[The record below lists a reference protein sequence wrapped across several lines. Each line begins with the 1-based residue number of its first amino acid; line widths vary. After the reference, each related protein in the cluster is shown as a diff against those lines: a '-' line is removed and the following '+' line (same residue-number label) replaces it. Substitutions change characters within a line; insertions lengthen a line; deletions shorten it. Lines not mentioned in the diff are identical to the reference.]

1 MKKSILSILS
11 TILLLTMLLG
21 IMPANAFAE
30 DQVTHNSKEHIIY
43 VPFSKNSNKESKEYG
58 VCSSRKTVKV
68 KVSNSSVASAS
79 FKNRKQTEGYGTIV
93 SVKFKKAGTVKVTQ
107 TYIDNSGKHVT
118 YETFKTVPYK
128 SPVKSLKI
136 GKTDLT
142 EKVKNSYNFTG
153 KSFSGKVSFKLNKG
167 WKFDR
172 MYKFKTSQ
180 LYNPS
185 KLKQIGLKKNKAFK
199 LRKGERLVI
208 MFKKSNTT
216 QGISYTAK

>member
-1 MKKSILSILS
+1 MKKSILSTLS

-30 DQVTHNSKEHIIY
+30 DQVTNNSKKTIIY
-43 VPFSKNSNKESKEYG
+43 VPFSKNSNKESKEY
-58 VCSSRKTVKV
+58 CSYSSGRTDGV

-79 FKNRKQTEGYGTIV
+79 FKNGKQGYGTCV
-93 SVKFKKAGTVKVTQ
+93 SIKFKKAGTVTVTK
-107 TYIDNSGKHVT
+107 TSIGKTRKHVNYTT
-118 YETFKTVPYK
+118 YKTVPYK

-142 EKVKNSYNFTG
+142 KMVKNSYKFTG
-153 KSFSGKVSFKLNKG
+153 KSFSGKVSFKLNNG

-185 KLKQIGLKKNKAFK
+185 NVKQIGLKKNKAFK
-199 LRKGERLVI
+199 FRKGERLVI
-208 MFKKSNTT
+208 RFKKGNTT
-216 QGISYTAK
+216 HNISYTVK

>member
-11 TILLLTMLLG
+11 AILLLTMLLG

-30 DQVTHNSKEHIIY
+30 DQVTPNSKKRIIY
-43 VPFSKNSNKESKEYG
+43 VPFSFFCNKESKEFCLY
-58 VCSSRKTVKV
+58 SSGKTDEV

-79 FKNRKQTEGYGTIV
+79 FKNGKQGYGTCV
-93 SVKFKKAGTVKVTQ
+93 SIKFKKAGTVTVTKISIGN
-107 TYIDNSGKHVT
+107 TRKHVNYT
-118 YETFKTVPYK
+118 TFKTVPYK

-142 EKVKNSYNFTG
+142 KMVKNSYNFTG

-208 MFKKSNTT
+208 TFKKGNTT
-216 QGISYTAK
+216 QSILYTAK

>member
-1 MKKSILSILS
+1 
-11 TILLLTMLLG
+11 MLLG

-30 DQVTHNSKEHIIY
+30 DQVTHNSKEIIY
-43 VPFSKNSNKESKEYG
+43 VPFSKNGNKESKEY
-58 VCSSRKTVKV
+58 CTYSSGKTVKV
-68 KVSNSSVASAS
+68 KVSNSSVASVS
-79 FKNRKQTEGYGTIV
+79 FKNSKQRYGTCV
-93 SVKFKKAGTVKVTQ
+93 SIKFKKAGTVKVTQ
-107 TYIDNSGKHVT
+107 TYISGSSKRVLT
-118 YETFKTVPYK
+118 KTFKTVPYK

-142 EKVKNSYNFTG
+142 KKVKNSYNFTG

-180 LYNPS
+180 LNNPS

-208 MFKKSNTT
+208 RFKKGNTT
-216 QGISYTAK
+216 QNISYTVK